1 MGEYVHGDFGTV
13 TVLNNKSKNV
23 LKTGPLMHA
32 FPLNT
37 KCVKVLHMHW
47 ACTFELYCK

>member
-13 TVLNNKSKNV
+13 TMLINKSKNV

-32 FPLNT
+32 FRRIQ
-37 KCVKVLHMHW
+37 KVCEGLAHALGMY
-47 ACTFELYCK
+47 L

>member
-13 TVLNNKSKNV
+13 TVLNSKSKNV

-32 FPLNT
+32 FPQNT
-37 KCVKVLHMHW
+37 KSV
-47 ACTFELYCK
+47 